1 MSVTSIRLQTEL
13 EEPLDELASKLSR
26 SKNWIINQAIKDY
39 LSAQALEEKRWQ
51 DTLQALESVSQ
62 GKVVDGD
69 KVHEW
74 LESWGTSNEL
84 DAPKV

>member
-62 GKVVDGD
+62 GKVVDGE

-74 LESWGTSNEL
+74 LESWGTNTEL

>member
-1 MSVTSIRLQTEL
+1 MSVTSVRLQTEL
-13 EEPLDELASKLSR
+13 ELPLDELAGKLSR

-39 LSAQALEEKRWQ
+39 IAAQTLEETRWQ
-51 DTLQALESVSQ
+51 ETLQALESVRQ

-69 KVHEW
+69 TVHEW
-74 LESWGTSNEL
+74 MKSWGTDNEL